1 MMSILLISKGGE
13 RLRNAVVI
21 GKSAKTTCNFPSKTL
36 CATFTYLASA
46 ATASIVA
53 CILIDLSVRGVMQI
67 ASHVLYRS
75 VAHRATPMWLTI
87 DKSHPRDRIVVV
99 VRVLVPALYQLLLCL
114 FKP

>member
-1 MMSILLISKGGE
+1 MVSILLISKRGI
-13 RLRNAVVI
+13 RLRSTVVI
-21 GKSAKTTCNFPSKTL
+21 KKSAKTTCTLPSETL
-36 CATFTYLASA
+36 CATFTYLTSA

-67 ASHVLYRS
+67 ATHVLYRS
-75 VAHRATPMWLTI
+75 VAHRATPMWLSI